1 MLFDL
6 RSPARRRA
14 IKVIYTM
21 LAVLMAVGL
30 VGFGIGGATSGG
42 LFDVSN
48 GCGGSDTKSAF
59 EQDVKNAEKR
69 VKATPSNPQA
79 WAQLARVRYQDAAAG
94 SDQTTGQFS
103 ADGRKKLVGVEQAWN
118 RYLALQT
125 EKRDPNLAALMV
137 QAFVQQN
144 KAADAVKAQQIVTD
158 AKPSADGFYQLAVY
172 AYAAGDTRTAEL
184 ASQRSLDLTPK
195 DLRPSVKERLDS
207 AKQQSKGATGGGSN
221 GTTGGATGG
230 GATTTGGGS
239 ESG

>member
-1 MLFDL
+1 VLFDL

-42 LFDVSN
+42 LLDVSK
-48 GCGGSDTKSAF
+48 GCGGTDAKSAF

-103 ADGRKKLVGVEQAWN
+103 ADGRKKLAGVEQAWD
-118 RYLALQT
+118 RYLVLET
-125 EKRDPNLAALMV
+125 GKRDPNLASLMV

-172 AYAAGDTRTAEL
+172 AYAARDTRTAEL
-184 ASQRSLDLTPK
+184 ASQRALDLTPK
-195 DLRPSVKERLDS
+195 DLRPSVQERLKA
-207 AKQQSKGATGGGSN
+207 AKQQSQGATGGGSN
-221 GTTGGATGG
+221 GAAAAPSGG
-230 GATTTGGGS
+230 GATTTGGASTG
-239 ESG
+239 G